1 MESFLHLVATHV
13 YRRLALLVVVEQL
26 ASPRSHLR
34 WHNRLTLEFRD
45 DLAYKLRSESYG
57 KNDVLRRRCTRMD
70 GLTVTV
76 CGWRGKSKG

>member
-45 DLAYKLRSESYG
+45 DLAYKDPNHTE
-57 KNDVLRRRCTRMD
+57 KRCIEAS
-70 GLTVTV
+70 VH
-76 CGWRGKSKG
+76 